1 MVLIPL
7 RYYIAMKIINLTLFF
22 LVFFKP
28 LIAIESIAKQAI
40 VYDMQTNSII
50 YEKNAD
56 ELMSPS
62 SMSKLLTVYYVFK
75 KLNNG
80 EISLTDK
87 FKVSKKAWKKGGSKM
102 FINENSL
109 VSIEDLLR
117 GIIVQSGNDAC
128 ITIAEGFSGT
138 EDNFADELNLLAKEI
153 GLENSNF
160 TNSTGWP
167 DPEHLTTTRDLL
179 KIAIRTINDFPE
191 LYKYYAE
198 KEFTYNK
205 IRQINRNPLLFVDPN
220 ADGLK
225 TGHTSLGGYGLIA
238 SSKRINRRII
248 LIVNG
253 LNSSKERKFES
264 KKLMDAAFFQYKN
277 VNLDQKIISD
287 ENIFVWNGVKK
298 NLKLYSK
305 EDVNITVPKLLV
317 NEIKFYIKYKSPVS
331 APVEK
336 DSEIAVILVKNKKGE
351 ILKRFP
357 LFAFENINEMNFVK
371 KIFFKF
377 KYLIFGDSLYQTK
390 K

>member
-1 MVLIPL
+1 
-7 RYYIAMKIINLTLFF
+7 MKIINITLFF

-28 LIAIESIAKQAI
+28 LIAIESVAKQAI

-179 KIAIRTINDFPE
+179 KIAIRTIKDFPE

-205 IRQINRNPLLFVDPN
+205 IRQINRNPLLFIDQN

-238 SSKRINRRII
+238 SSKRLNRRII

-277 VNLDQKIISD
+277 VNLDQKIISN

-298 NLKLYSK
+298 KLTLYSK
-305 EDVNITVPKLLV
+305 EDVNITVPKLV
-317 NEIKFYIKYKSPVS
+317 ASEIKFYIKYKSPVS
-331 APVEK
+331 APVKK
-336 DSEIAVILVKNKKGE
+336 DSEIALLLVKNKKGE

-357 LFAFENINEMNFVK
+357 LFASENINEMNFLK

>member
-1 MVLIPL
+1 
-7 RYYIAMKIINLTLFF
+7 MKIINITLFILF
-22 LVFFKP
+22 FFKP

-75 KLNNG
+75 KLKNG
-80 EISLTDK
+80 EISLNDK

-102 FINENSL
+102 FISENSL

-138 EDNFADELNLLAKEI
+138 ESNFAGELNLLAKEI

-238 SSKRINRRII
+238 SSKRLNRRII

>member
-1 MVLIPL
+1 
-7 RYYIAMKIINLTLFF
+7 MKIINITLFF

-179 KIAIRTINDFPE
+179 KIAIRTIKDFPE

-205 IRQINRNPLLFVDPN
+205 IRQINRNPLLFIDQN

-238 SSKRINRRII
+238 SSKRLNRRII

-277 VNLDQKIISD
+277 VNLDQKIISN

-298 NLKLYSK
+298 KLTLYSK
-305 EDVNITVPKLLV
+305 EDVNITVPKLV
-317 NEIKFYIKYKSPVS
+317 ASEIKFYIKYKSPVS
-331 APVEK
+331 APVKK
-336 DSEIAVILVKNKKGE
+336 DSEIALLLVKNKKGE

-357 LFAFENINEMNFVK
+357 LFASENINEMNFLK

>member
-1 MVLIPL
+1 
-7 RYYIAMKIINLTLFF
+7 MKIINITLFF

-28 LIAIESIAKQAI
+28 LIAIESVAKQAI

-205 IRQINRNPLLFVDPN
+205 IRQINRNPLLFIDQN

-238 SSKRINRRII
+238 SSKRLNRRII

-277 VNLDQKIISD
+277 VNLDQKIISN

-298 NLKLYSK
+298 KLTLYSK
-305 EDVNITVPKLLV
+305 EDVNITVPKLV
-317 NEIKFYIKYKSPVS
+317 ANEIKFYIKYKSPVS
-331 APVEK
+331 APVKK
-336 DSEIAVILVKNKKGE
+336 DSEVALLLVKNKKGE

-357 LFAFENINEMNFVK
+357 LFASENINEMNFLK

>member
-75 KLNNG
+75 KLNSG

-205 IRQINRNPLLFVDPN
+205 IRQINRNPLLFIDQN

-238 SSKRINRRII
+238 SSKRLNRRII

-277 VNLDQKIISD
+277 ISLDQKIISN

-298 NLKLYSK
+298 KLKLYSK
-305 EDVNITVPKLLV
+305 EDVNITVPKLV
-317 NEIKFYIKYKSPVS
+317 ANEINFYIKYKSPVS

-336 DSEIAVILVKNKKGE
+336 DSEIGVILVKNKKGE

>member
-1 MVLIPL
+1 
-7 RYYIAMKIINLTLFF
+7 MKIINITLFF

-28 LIAIESIAKQAI
+28 LIAIESVAKQAI

-198 KEFTYNK
+198 KEFTYNT
-205 IRQINRNPLLFVDPN
+205 IRQINRNPLLFIDQN

-225 TGHTSLGGYGLIA
+225 TGHTSLGGYGLVA
-238 SSKRINRRII
+238 SSKRLNRRII

-277 VNLDQKIISD
+277 VNLDQKIISN

-298 NLKLYSK
+298 KLTLYSK
-305 EDVNITVPKLLV
+305 EDVNITVPKLV
-317 NEIKFYIKYKSPVS
+317 ANEIKFYIKYKSPVS
-331 APVEK
+331 APVKK
-336 DSEIAVILVKNKKGE
+336 DSEVALLLVKNKKGE

-357 LFAFENINEMNFVK
+357 LFASENINEMNFLK

>member
-1 MVLIPL
+1 
-7 RYYIAMKIINLTLFF
+7 MKIINLTLFF

-205 IRQINRNPLLFVDPN
+205 IRQINRNPLLFIDQN

-238 SSKRINRRII
+238 SSKRLNRRII

-277 VNLDQKIISD
+277 VNLDQKIISN

-298 NLKLYSK
+298 KLTLYSK
-305 EDVNITVPKLLV
+305 EDVNITVPKLV
-317 NEIKFYIKYKSPVS
+317 ASEIKFYIKYKSPVS
-331 APVEK
+331 APVKK
-336 DSEIAVILVKNKKGE
+336 DSEIALLLVKNKKGE

-357 LFAFENINEMNFVK
+357 LFASENINEMNFLK

>member
-1 MVLIPL
+1 
-7 RYYIAMKIINLTLFF
+7 MKIINLTLFF

-205 IRQINRNPLLFVDPN
+205 IRQINRNPLLFIDQN

-238 SSKRINRRII
+238 SSKRLNRRII

-277 VNLDQKIISD
+277 ISLDQKIISN

-298 NLKLYSK
+298 KLKLYSK
-305 EDVNITVPKLLV
+305 EDVNITVPKLV
-317 NEIKFYIKYKSPVS
+317 ANEINFYIKYKSPVS

-336 DSEIAVILVKNKKGE
+336 DSEIGVILVKNKKGE

-357 LFAFENINEMNFVK
+357 LFASENINEMNFLK

>member
-1 MVLIPL
+1 
-7 RYYIAMKIINLTLFF
+7 MKIINITLFF

-205 IRQINRNPLLFVDPN
+205 IRQINRNPLLFIDQN

-238 SSKRINRRII
+238 SSKRLNRRII

-277 VNLDQKIISD
+277 VNLDQKIISN

-298 NLKLYSK
+298 KLTLYSK
-305 EDVNITVPKLLV
+305 EDVNITVPKLV
-317 NEIKFYIKYKSPVS
+317 ASEIKFYIKYKSPVS
-331 APVEK
+331 APVKK
-336 DSEIAVILVKNKKGE
+336 DSEVALLLVKNKKGE

-357 LFAFENINEMNFVK
+357 LFASENINEMNFLK

-377 KYLIFGDSLYQTK
+377 KYLIFGDSLYQTRK
-390 K
+390 

>member
-1 MVLIPL
+1 
-7 RYYIAMKIINLTLFF
+7 MKIINFTLFF

-28 LIAIESIAKQAI
+28 LIAIDSIAKQAI

-80 EISLTDK
+80 EILLTDK

-205 IRQINRNPLLFVDPN
+205 IRQINRNPLLFIDQN

-238 SSKRINRRII
+238 SSKRLNRRII
-248 LIVNG
+248 IIVNG

-277 VNLDQKIISD
+277 VNLDQKIISN

-298 NLKLYSK
+298 KLKLYSK
-305 EDVNITVPKLLV
+305 DDVNITVPKLV
-317 NEIKFYIKYKSPVS
+317 ANEIKFYFKYKSPVS
-331 APVEK
+331 APVKK
-336 DSEIAVILVKNKKGE
+336 DSEMAVLLVKNKKGE

-357 LFAFENINEMNFVK
+357 LFASENINEMNFLK